1 MPTNVLRPS
10 LDQRMNEW
18 KKEKKKKKKKKKK
31 KLVLLLTECLNWRKE
46 RCLRAR
52 ARSEKQGCQVDS
64 LKLVNLLWSQKDKVA
79 AGLLDRM

>member
-10 LDQRMNEW
+10 LDQQMNEW
-18 KKEKKKKKKKKKK
+18 KKEKKKKKKKKKRG
-31 KLVLLLTECLNWRKE
+31 LLLTECLNWRKE

-52 ARSEKQGCQVDS
+52 ARSEKLGCQEDS

-79 AGLLDRM
+79 AGLLHRM